1 MIRPRNALKT
11 PILTFLKNSPESTGR
26 DISNATG
33 EEIHNVHNALLRL
46 FINRLVT
53 REKGET
59 KKSGWRSYF
68 IYSITRKGQERL
80 DYYATLTA

>member
-11 PILTFLKNSPESTGR
+11 PILEYLKTSPESTGR
-26 DISNATG
+26 NISDATG

-53 REKGET
+53 RKKGITE
-59 KKSGWRSYF
+59 SGWRSYF
-68 IYSITRKGQERL
+68 IYSITRKGEERL

>member
-11 PILTFLKNSPESTGR
+11 PILEYLKTSPDSTGR
-26 DISNATG
+26 NISDDIE

-53 REKGET
+53 RKKGST
-59 KKSGWRSYF
+59 KKSGWHSYF
-68 IYSITRKGQERL
+68 IYSITQKGKDRL
-80 DYYATLTA
+80 DYYETLKD

>member
-11 PILTFLKNSPESTGR
+11 PILQFLTNSPESTGR
-26 DISNATG
+26 EISDTTG

-53 REKGET
+53 RQKGKT
-59 KKSGWRSYF
+59 KTGYHNYF
-68 IYSITRKGQERL
+68 VYSITQKGQDRL
-80 DYYATLTA
+80 EYYATLKD